1 MSSNA
6 AHLIGLVAQSAL
18 SLFGIRSAYEQP
30 HHRLVGRRGA
40 VEIRD
45 YAPRVAAEVTLPDG
59 PGARDE
65 AFRLLAGYIFGR
77 NRGRRGAERM
87 AMTTPVET
95 EPERIAMTAP
105 VEAGSGAQGL
115 TMRFFLP
122 RSLEAGSA
130 PAPLDERVRV
140 VEVPRETLAVLRF
153 AGPASREAQRRQ
165 GEALL
170 RMLEG
175 SAWRPVGSPV
185 FMGYD
190 PPFTP
195 PPLRRNEMAV
205 RVERR

>member
-1 MSSNA
+1 MANSI
-6 AHLIGLVAQSAL
+6 AHTVGLVAQSAL
-18 SLFGIRSAYEQP
+18 SLFGIRSGYEQP
-30 HHRLVGRRGA
+30 PYRVVERRGA

-45 YAPRVAAEVTLPDG
+45 YAPRLAAEVTLPEG
-59 PGARDE
+59 PGARDA

-77 NRGRRGAERM
+77 NRGRRGAETI

-95 EPERIAMTAP
+95 GPERIAMTAP
-105 VEAGSGAQGL
+105 VESGSGVGGV

-122 RSLEAGSA
+122 RSLSRDSA
-130 PAPLDERVRV
+130 PAPLDARVRI

-153 AGPASREAQRRQ
+153 TGSAAQEAQRRQ

-170 RMLEG
+170 RLLEG
-175 SAWRPVGSPV
+175 SPWRATGAPV